1 MNLPFDS
8 DALLFVPL
16 SVAPCHA
23 VLFVASGTALV
34 VVAAVAVVAV
44 AADVSADGVVA
55 IVFLFGVADG
65 KAVLCVADI
74 VVPVEVDC

>member
-8 DALLFVPL
+8 EVLPFVPL
-16 SVAPCHA
+16 SVAPCPA
-23 VLFVASGTALV
+23 VLFVAYGTALV
-34 VVAAVAVVAV
+34 AVAAVVA
-44 AADVSADGVVA
+44 ADGVVA

-65 KAVLCVADI
+65 KAVPCVADI

>member
-8 DALLFVPL
+8 EVLPFVPL
-16 SVAPCHA
+16 SVAPCPA
-23 VLFVASGTALV
+23 VLFVAYGTALV
-34 VVAAVAVVAV
+34 AVAAVVAV
-44 AADVSADGVVA
+44 AGVVAADGVVA

-65 KAVLCVADI
+65 KAVPCVADI

>member
-34 VVAAVAVVAV
+34 VVAAVVAV
-44 AADVSADGVVA
+44 AVAADGVVA